1 MRNSFALLV
10 YLILLPGCSETP
22 TPDYGEMR
30 EALANQLLD
39 IEMMT
44 NQGHLPDTMSAKYL
58 EFFSSDPS
66 VLPYSGDLLEG
77 REAVSA
83 FYSSVFSMG
92 TLGSNSYTEP
102 TIRITEGFAVRI
114 YQGTAEIQLS
124 GSEKPMRYTNVY
136 TDVLV
141 REDGVWKID
150 WHSWV
155 PAPSN

>member
-1 MRNSFALLV
+1 MRKSCALVV
-10 YLILLPGCSETP
+10 YLIVLLGCSETP
-22 TPDYGEMR
+22 TPDYGQMR

-44 NQGHLPDTMSAKYL
+44 NQGHPPEMMSARYL
-58 EFFSSDPS
+58 EFFSTDPS
-66 VLPYSGDLLEG
+66 VLPYGGDLMEG

-92 TLGSNSYTEP
+92 TIVSISYTEP
-102 TIRITEGFAVRI
+102 TIRITDGFAVRI
-114 YQGTAEIQLS
+114 YQGTAELQLS
-124 GSEKPMRYTNVY
+124 GSEEHLRYTNVY

-141 REDGVWKID
+141 RDDGVWKID